1 MGKADLSAAF
11 KRDTVARIT
20 ERGYPLAEV
29 SQRLGV
35 SQHSLDAWKR
45 QLGRTS
51 GSPAGCRVR
60 RRRPELQAV
69 RFPCRIVWQGITIR
83 YSSLAKVVF
92 VRMGSGAY
100 HGSDDYEDRHQEWA
114 S

>member
-11 KRDTVARIT
+11 KRDAVAQITV
-20 ERGYPLAEV
+20 RGYPLAEV

-51 GSPAGCRVR
+51 GSPARLPSSATSTGAASCPISMPDR
-60 RRRPELQAV
+60 LA
-69 RFPCRIVWQGITIR
+69 R
-83 YSSLAKVVF
+83 YHHPV
-92 VRMGSGAY
+92 
-100 HGSDDYEDRHQEWA
+100 
-114 S
+114 